1 MKSIR
6 RFCSGSVRIQMTGE
20 SPERFFNLCAA
31 SGLDIWDVIFSKG
44 NYIFSMGIH
53 DFFSSKPFIKKA
65 KIRLRIQQKLGLP
78 FFLHKNRKRKLWAA
92 GFLSFFV
99 FLWVLSFFVWD
110 IRYQGNVMYTDDELS
125 HFLDTLGIHCGIMK
139 NQVSCEE
146 LEAALRNEYEGITWV
161 SARLSGTKLY
171 IHVKENDVPLEIP
184 VKDDSPC
191 DLAAES
197 DGTITSMIVRSG
209 IPLVKP
215 GDEVEKGQILVS
227 GMVPIT
233 DDGGTVISGRY
244 VHSDADIIAVRER
257 TESREIPLWHEKE
270 EKTGR
275 VRKGLMMNI
284 KEHSFVWLLPNFRN
298 TEWKTVT
305 EIRKI
310 RLFGD
315 FYLPMELGF
324 ITSGEVSSYDV
335 KYTEKELEELGEAY
349 KNEIAEKLM
358 EKGVQIIENNVKILV
373 NGSSCRFEV
382 TMRTEESIEMETEI
396 EAQGETQGEQ
406 PADEHN

>member
-110 IRYQGNVMYTDDELS
+110 IGYQGNVMYTDDELS

-171 IHVKENDVPLEIP
+171 IHVKEN
-184 VKDDSPC
+184 
-191 DLAAES
+191 
-197 DGTITSMIVRSG
+197 
-209 IPLVKP
+209 
-215 GDEVEKGQILVS
+215 GQILVS
-227 GMVPIT
+227 GMVQIT

-315 FYLPMELGF
+315 FYLPMELAF

>member
-1 MKSIR
+1 
-6 RFCSGSVRIQMTGE
+6 
-20 SPERFFNLCAA
+20 
-31 SGLDIWDVIFSKG
+31 
-44 NYIFSMGIH
+44 
-53 DFFSSKPFIKKA
+53 
-65 KIRLRIQQKLGLP
+65 
-78 FFLHKNRKRKLWAA
+78 
-92 GFLSFFV
+92 
-99 FLWVLSFFVWD
+99 
-110 IRYQGNVMYTDDELS
+110 
-125 HFLDTLGIHCGIMK
+125 
-139 NQVSCEE
+139 
-146 LEAALRNEYEGITWV
+146 
-161 SARLSGTKLY
+161 
-171 IHVKENDVPLEIP
+171 
-184 VKDDSPC
+184 
-191 DLAAES
+191 
-197 DGTITSMIVRSG
+197 
-209 IPLVKP
+209 
-215 GDEVEKGQILVS
+215 
-227 GMVPIT
+227 
-233 DDGGTVISGRY
+233 
-244 VHSDADIIAVRER
+244 
-257 TESREIPLWHEKE
+257 
-270 EKTGR
+270 
-275 VRKGLMMNI
+275 MNI

-335 KYTEKELEELGEAY
+335 KYTEKEEELGEAY